1 MNSQKIAHVGIF
13 AALYTVIGMIPA
25 FPLVGSSAT
34 MSFSEVLKPFNG
46 IFLNP
51 YYGFLATGIGAF
63 VLSLINPSLPFGFAY
78 FIVPA
83 VGSLQAGFLAYKKWK
98 EGAILLGALIFL
110 WYLFDTGRIVW
121 YYPFLHFLA
130 LFFIIFTGKKL
141 PELLKS
147 KHAVVSLFIISFCAT
162 LTTHL
167 IGSIFFLNMYSPSPG
182 IFEKVVFI
190 YPIERLIFT
199 ILSTVLCYAI
209 LKGGFIDRDRWK
221 LL

>member
-1 MNSQKIAHVGIF
+1 MNSQKIAYVGIF
-13 AALYTVIGMIPA
+13 AALYTVIGLIPA

-51 YYGFLATGIGAF
+51 YYGSLATGIGAF
-63 VLSLINPSLPFGFAY
+63 VLSLINPSLPFGPAY

-98 EGAILLGALIFL
+98 EGTVLLGALIVI
-110 WYLFDTGRIVW
+110 WYFFDTGRIVW
-121 YYPFLHFLA
+121 RYPFLHCMA
-130 LFFIIFTGKKL
+130 LFLIIFTGRKL

-147 KHAVVSLFIISFCAT
+147 KYIVVSLFIISFCAT
-162 LTTHL
+162 LTTYL
-167 IGSIFFLNMYSPSPG
+167 TGSIFFLNMYSPPPEV
-182 IFEKVVFI
+182 FEKVIFI